1 MCAELT
7 ASCMSTGQ
15 PRYYLLLTG
24 IHRFLAPLFT
34 SIANLLGTSTPPTA
48 MIQLKPGIPP
58 ASLSKPSHSAAR
70 RKNRME
76 RKKNGGLRF
85 KRVFSDPA
93 IAPFD
98 QIEWGRRTAE
108 ITDDGGRVIFKQE
121 DIEVPKNWSALATKI
136 AVSKYFYGDI
146 ANGTD
151 PYKGGR
157 ETSVRQ
163 LIHRVTRTI
172 TDCGIADS
180 YFADAEAAETFYDE
194 LTWLCLNQHGAFNS
208 PVWFNVGLYHQ
219 YGVGKGAGAGNYF
232 YNSETGEAERAT
244 SQYEYPQ
251 GSACFIQSVGD
262 TMEDIMRL
270 ATSEAMLFKFGSG
283 TGTDLSSLRSTREK
297 LSGGGKP
304 SGPLSFLKVY
314 DKIANVVKS
323 GGKTRRAAKMNTLKD
338 WHPDIE
344 EFIDAKQ
351 NEEKK
356 AWALIEQGYDGS
368 YNGDAYGS
376 VMYQNENLSVRVSD
390 EFMNAAVDG
399 REWVTKNVRDG
410 SPCDKKD
417 ARGLLRKIAEGTY
430 ICGDPGMQFDSTI
443 HKWHTCKGT
452 GRQNSTNPC
461 SEYLFPD
468 NTACNLAS
476 LNLMKF
482 KGEDEVF
489 DVERFKAAV
498 RLFITAQEILVDNAS
513 YPIKEIA
520 ENSHIFRT
528 LGLGYANLG
537 SLIMSYGYGYD
548 TVEGRAL
555 CGAITAIMTGEAYE
569 QSALLAKTMGPFPG
583 YREARCSGV
592 SKPAAKDNVAS
603 MLEVIELHR
612 EAVEE
617 IPDVEEFG
625 YLKKEATRAWDR
637 ATDLG
642 KRHGYRNAQVTV
654 LAPTGTISFLMDCDT
669 TGIEPDI
676 ALVKYKLLAG
686 GGMLKIVNQTI
697 RPALEHLG
705 YAEDEIARSIEHVDL
720 FDTIEDATPGA
731 DHSAVLAGR
740 AEAGRFY
747 PTPLRAEH
755 LPIFDC
761 AFRAHLGERSLH
773 YMAHLRMMA
782 AAQPFLSGAISK
794 TVNMPENATVDDI
807 MNTYVEGWRLGLK
820 SIAIYRDGSK
830 RSAPL
835 NTRKTRDMGAFDGA
849 MDVIAKPEE
858 LQKLILEL
866 EEEIA
871 MLRSRLD
878 QPIRHRMPDTRM
890 SLTHRFE
897 IAGHE
902 GYITVG
908 LYEDG
913 QPGELLITMWKEGS
927 TIGGLMDTVGTLT
940 SIALQYGVP
949 LESLVKKFAYQ
960 RFEPSG
966 FTKNPDIRNA
976 TSITDYVF
984 RYLGCQFIKGYKEAT
999 SPNRAQP
1006 EFPLKEIAEM
1016 EKKAINRPV
1025 AELPRTAEK
1034 ELIDV
1039 ITSHSP
1045 GEGNPKVITTGY
1057 TYADRVKEALGNM
1070 FMDIVCSHCGSDK
1083 VIRAGACGV
1092 CTECGTSQGCS

>member
-1 MCAELT
+1 
-7 ASCMSTGQ
+7 
-15 PRYYLLLTG
+15 
-24 IHRFLAPLFT
+24 
-34 SIANLLGTSTPPTA
+34 
-48 MIQLKPGIPP
+48 MIQLRPGIAP
-58 ASLSKPSHSAAR
+58 ASLRKPHKSAEH
-70 RKNRME
+70 RKNRAAK
-76 RKKNGGLRF
+76 KKNAGLHF
-85 KRVFSDPA
+85 ERVFSEAA
-93 IAPFD
+93 ISPFD
-98 QIEWGRRTAE
+98 QIEWERRTAE
-108 ITDDGGRVIFKQE
+108 ITDDGGKVIFKQ
-121 DIEVPKNWSALATKI
+121 DNVEVPKSWSALATKI

-146 ANGTD
+146 GNGTD
-151 PYKGGR
+151 PHKGGR

-163 LIHRVTRTI
+163 LIHRVTRTV
-172 TDCGIADS
+172 ADWGMADG
-180 YFADAEAAETFYDE
+180 YFADAGAAEIFYDE

-219 YGVGKGAGAGNYF
+219 YGIGQGAGAGNYF
-232 YNSETGEAERAT
+232 YNRATGEAERAAT
-244 SQYEYPQ
+244 QYEYPQ
-251 GSACFIQSVGD
+251 GSACFIQSVDD
-262 TMEDIMRL
+262 TMEGIMEL
-270 ATSEAMLFKFGSG
+270 AMSEAMLFKYGSG

-304 SGPLSFLKVY
+304 SGPLSFLRVY
-314 DKIANVVKS
+314 DQIANVVKS

-351 NEEKK
+351 KEEKK

-390 EFMNAAVDG
+390 EFMDAALEAREWWTRRVTDG
-399 REWVTKNVRDG
+399 RPAERKE
-410 SPCDKKD
+410 
-417 ARGLLRKIAEGTY
+417 ARALLRKIAEGTHV
-430 ICGDPGMQFDSTI
+430 CGDPGMQFDSTI

-461 SEYLFPD
+461 SEYLFLD

-476 LNLMKF
+476 LNLLKF
-482 KGEDEVF
+482 KTADGAF

-498 RLFITAQEILVDNAS
+498 RIFITAQEIVVDNAS
-513 YPIKEIA
+513 YPIREIA

-548 TVEGRAL
+548 SVEGRAL
-555 CGAITAIMTGEAYE
+555 CGAVTAIMTGEAYE
-569 QSALLAKTMGPFPG
+569 QSARLSQAMGPFPG
-583 YREARCSGV
+583 YHDARCSGV
-592 SKPAAKDNVAS
+592 AKPVAKNNVDS
-603 MLEVIELHR
+603 MLEVIDLHR
-612 EAVEE
+612 CAVND
-617 IPDVEEFG
+617 IADVDEFA
-625 YLKKEATRAWDR
+625 YLKKEAAKTWKRA
-637 ATDLG
+637 AELG

-686 GGMLKIVNQTI
+686 GGMLKIVNQTVK
-697 RPALEHLG
+697 PALEKLG
-705 YAEDEIARSIEHVDL
+705 YNSDEIDRIVAHIDA
-720 FDTIEDATPGA
+720 FDTIEDGECGSDAP
-731 DHSAVLAGR
+731 S
-740 AEAGRFY
+740 
-747 PTPLRAEH
+747 LRSGLKPEH
-755 LPIFDC
+755 LSIFDC
-761 AFRAHLGERSLH
+761 AFKPFKGQRSLN

-794 TVNMPENATVDDI
+794 TVNMPEAATVDDI

-835 NTRKTRDMGAFDGA
+835 NTRKTRDMGTADDAVVAGIGDA
-849 MDVIAKPEE
+849 GSVERRQ
-858 LQKLILEL
+858 LQNRILEL
-866 EEEIA
+866 EEELS
-871 MLRSRLD
+871 MLRGKVD
-878 QPIRHRMPDTRM
+878 KPIRHRMPDTRM

-908 LYEDG
+908 LYEDN
-913 QPGELLITMWKEGS
+913 QPGELFITMSKEGS

-984 RYLGCQFIKGYKEAT
+984 RWLACQFIKGYKEAT
-999 SPNRAQP
+999 SPNRGQA
-1006 EFPLKEIAEM
+1006 ELPLKEIPEM
-1016 EKKAINRPV
+1016 ERKAINRPV
-1025 AELPRTAEK
+1025 SDLARTGEK

-1039 ITSHSP
+1039 ITNHSP
-1045 GEGNPKVITTGY
+1045 NEGEPQMVGNGSSYVG
-1057 TYADRVKEALGNM
+1057 RVQEALGNM
-1070 FMDIVCSHCGSDK
+1070 FMDIVCSHCGSNK

>member
-1 MCAELT
+1 
-7 ASCMSTGQ
+7 
-15 PRYYLLLTG
+15 
-24 IHRFLAPLFT
+24 
-34 SIANLLGTSTPPTA
+34 

-58 ASLSKPSHSAAR
+58 ASLNGPSKPAVR
-70 RKNRME
+70 RRNRSD
-76 RKKNGGLRF
+76 KKKKTGLSF
-85 KRVFSDPA
+85 KRVFSDA
-93 IAPFD
+93 AVAPFD
-98 QIEWGRRTAE
+98 QVEWERRTAE
-108 ITDDGGRVIFKQE
+108 ITDDSAKVIFKQE

-172 TDCGIADS
+172 TDWGLADG
-180 YFADAEAAETFYDE
+180 YFTDAEAAEVFYDE
-194 LTWLCLNQHGAFNS
+194 LTWLCLNQYGAFNS

-219 YGVGKGAGAGNYF
+219 YGIGKGAGAGNYF
-232 YNSETGEAERAT
+232 YNRETGKAERAA

-251 GSACFIQSVGD
+251 GSACFIQSVED

-270 ATSEAMLFKFGSG
+270 ATSEAMLFKYGSG

-314 DKIANVVKS
+314 DQVANVVKS

-351 NEEKK
+351 KEEKK

-376 VMYQNENLSVRVSD
+376 VMYQNENVSVRVSD
-390 EFMNAAVDG
+390 EFMEAAREG
-399 REWVTKNVRDG
+399 REWWTRRITDG
-410 SPCDKKD
+410 KPCERKD
-417 ARGLLRKIAEGTY
+417 ARTLLRKIAEGTY

-461 SEYLFPD
+461 SEYLFLD

-476 LNLMKF
+476 LNLIKF
-482 KGEDEVF
+482 KSPEGDF
-489 DVERFKAAV
+489 DIDRFKAAV
-498 RLFITAQEILVDNAS
+498 RIFITAQEIIVDNAS

-537 SLIMSYGYGYD
+537 SLIMSYGFGYD
-548 TVEGRAL
+548 SVEGRAL
-555 CGAITAIMTGEAYE
+555 CGAITAIMTGESYE
-569 QSALLAKTMGPFPG
+569 QSARLAETMGPFSG
-583 YREARCSGV
+583 YCDARASGV
-592 SKPAAKDNVAS
+592 PKPVAKDNVAS

-612 EAVEE
+612 HAVREISDAKEFAHLKEEAAKV
-617 IPDVEEFG
+617 
-625 YLKKEATRAWDR
+625 WDS
-637 ATDLG
+637 AAELG
-642 KRHGYRNAQVTV
+642 KRYGYRNAQVTV

-686 GGMLKIVNQTI
+686 GGMLKIVNQTVK
-697 RPALEHLG
+697 PALEKLG
-705 YAEDEIARSIEHVDL
+705 YDFDEIEGIIAHIDA
-720 FDTIEDATPGA
+720 FDTIEDVTDTDGSTISSGLKP
-731 DHSAVLAGR
+731 
-740 AEAGRFY
+740 
-747 PTPLRAEH
+747 EH

-761 AFRAHLGERSLH
+761 AFKPFKGERSLN

-794 TVNMPENATVDDI
+794 TVNMPEAATVDDI

-820 SIAIYRDGSK
+820 SVAIYRDASK

-835 NTRKTRDMGAFDGA
+835 NTRKTKDMGTVAAGDDRGLSA
-849 MDVIAKPEE
+849 DSGTDA
-858 LQKLILEL
+858 LQKRVLEL
-866 EEEIA
+866 EQELTA
-871 MLRSRLD
+871 LRGQLD
-878 QPIRHRMPDTRM
+878 QPVRHRMPDTRI
-890 SLTHRFE
+890 SLTHKFE

-913 QPGELLITMWKEGS
+913 QPGELFITMSKEGS

-966 FTKNPDIRNA
+966 FTKNPDIRHA

-984 RYLGCQFIKGYKEAT
+984 RWLACQFIKGYKEAT

-1006 EFPLKEIAEM
+1006 DLPLKEIAEI
-1016 EKKAINRPV
+1016 EKKALNRPV
-1025 AELPRTAEK
+1025 TDLARTGEK
-1034 ELIDV
+1034 EVIDV
-1039 ITSHSP
+1039 ITSHPSNRTN
-1045 GEGNPKVITTGY
+1045 GGKSAEANGNGDKNP
-1057 TYADRVKEALGNM
+1057 DRVTVALGSI
-1070 FMDIVCSHCGSDK
+1070 FMGITCSVCGSDK

>member
-1 MCAELT
+1 
-7 ASCMSTGQ
+7 
-15 PRYYLLLTG
+15 
-24 IHRFLAPLFT
+24 
-34 SIANLLGTSTPPTA
+34 
-48 MIQLKPGIPP
+48 MIQLKSGIPP
-58 ASLSKPSHSAAR
+58 ASLERSPKPTER
-70 RKNRME
+70 RKIE
-76 RKKNGGLRF
+76 PEKTKNAGLRF
-85 KRVFSDPA
+85 ERMFSDA
-93 IAPFD
+93 AVAPFD
-98 QIEWGRRTAE
+98 QIEWERRTAE
-108 ITDDGGRVIFKQE
+108 INDDSGKVIFKQE
-121 DIEVPKNWSALATKI
+121 DIEVPKSWSALATKI

-172 TDCGIADS
+172 TDWGIADG
-180 YFADAEAAETFYDE
+180 YFADAEAAEIFYDE
-194 LTWLCLNQHGAFNS
+194 LTWLCQNQHGAFNS

-232 YNSETGEAERAT
+232 YNRETGKSERAP

-251 GSACFIQSVGD
+251 GSACFIQRVDD

-270 ATSEAMLFKFGSG
+270 AMSEAMLFKYGSG

-314 DKIANVVKS
+314 DQVANVVKS

-351 NEEKK
+351 KEEKK

-376 VMYQNENLSVRVSD
+376 VMYQNENVSVRVSD
-390 EFMNAAVDG
+390 EFMEAALEG
-399 REWVTKNVRDG
+399 REWWTRRVTD
-410 SPCDKKD
+410 SQPCEKKD
-417 ARGLLRKIAEGTY
+417 ARSLLRKIAEGTWV
-430 ICGDPGMQFDSTI
+430 CGDPGMQFDTTI

-461 SEYLFPD
+461 SEYLFLD

-482 KGEDEVF
+482 KTADGDF

-498 RLFITAQEILVDNAS
+498 RIFITAQEIIVDNAS

-528 LGLGYANLG
+528 LGLGYANVG

-548 TVEGRAL
+548 SVEGRAL
-555 CGAITAIMTGEAYE
+555 CGAVTAIMTGEAYE
-569 QSALLAKTMGPFPG
+569 QSARMARALGPFPG
-583 YREARCSGV
+583 YQDSRASGV
-592 SKPAAKDNVAS
+592 PKPVEKDNVAS

-612 EAVEE
+612 CAVREISDAKEFAHLKEEAAKV
-617 IPDVEEFG
+617 
-625 YLKKEATRAWDR
+625 WDS
-637 ATDLG
+637 AAELG
-642 KRHGYRNAQVTV
+642 KRYGYRNAQVTV

-686 GGMLKIVNQTI
+686 GGMLKIVNQTVK
-697 RPALEHLG
+697 PALEKLG
-705 YAEDEIARSIEHVDL
+705 YNAEEIERIIAHIDA
-720 FDTIEDATPGA
+720 FDTIEDVTDTDGSKISSGLKP
-731 DHSAVLAGR
+731 
-740 AEAGRFY
+740 
-747 PTPLRAEH
+747 EH
-755 LPIFDC
+755 LSIFDC
-761 AFRAHLGERSLH
+761 AFKPFRGERSLS

-794 TVNMPENATVDDI
+794 TVNMPEAATVDDI
-807 MNTYVEGWRLGLK
+807 MNTYVEGWQLGLK

-835 NTRKTRDMGAFDGA
+835 NTRKTKDMGTVADIGTEVDA
-849 MDVIAKPEE
+849 
-858 LQKLILEL
+858 LQKRILQLEQEL
-866 EEEIA
+866 A
-871 MLRSRLD
+871 TLRSQLD
-878 QPIRHRMPDTRM
+878 QPVRHRMPDTRT

-913 QPGELLITMWKEGS
+913 QPGELFITMSKEGS

-966 FTKNPDIRNA
+966 FTKNPDIRHA

-984 RYLGCQFIKGYKEAT
+984 RWLACQFIKGYKEAT
-999 SPNRAQP
+999 APNRAQP
-1006 EFPLKEIAEM
+1006 DLPLKEIVEL
-1016 EKKAINRPV
+1016 EKKAVNRPV
-1025 AELPRTAEK
+1025 TDLARTGEK
-1034 ELIDV
+1034 EVIDV
-1039 ITSHSP
+1039 ITNKS
-1045 GEGNPKVITTGY
+1045 GNDPATSGQTGNGSGNS
-1057 TYADRVKEALGNM
+1057 DRVMVALGSI
-1070 FMDIVCSHCGSDK
+1070 FMGITCSVCGSDK

-1092 CTECGTSQGCS
+1092 CIECGTSQGCS

>member
-1 MCAELT
+1 
-7 ASCMSTGQ
+7 
-15 PRYYLLLTG
+15 
-24 IHRFLAPLFT
+24 
-34 SIANLLGTSTPPTA
+34 
-48 MIQLKPGIPP
+48 MIQLKHGIQPS
-58 ASLSKPSHSAAR
+58 SLNKPRKPSDRHKHRAP
-70 RKNRME
+70 
-76 RKKNGGLRF
+76 KKKSPGLRF
-85 KRVFSDPA
+85 QRVFSDA
-93 IAPFD
+93 NVAPFD
-98 QIEWGRRTAE
+98 QIEWEKRTAE
-108 ITDDGGRVIFKQE
+108 ITDDGGKVIFRQE
-121 DIEVPKNWSALATKI
+121 NVEVPKSWSALATKI

-151 PYKGGR
+151 PHKGGR

-163 LIHRVTRTI
+163 LVHRVTRTI
-172 TDCGIADS
+172 ADWGMADG
-180 YFADAEAAETFYDE
+180 YFADAEAAEIFYDE
-194 LTWLCLNQHGAFNS
+194 LTWLCVNQHAAFNS
-208 PVWFNVGLYHQ
+208 PVWFNVGLYHE
-219 YGVGKGAGAGNYF
+219 YGVGKHAGAGNYF
-232 YNSETGEAERAT
+232 YDRATGKAERAA

-251 GSACFIQSVGD
+251 GSACFIQSVED

-270 ATSEAMLFKFGSG
+270 ATSEAMLFKYGSG

-304 SGPLSFLKVY
+304 SGPLSFLRVY
-314 DKIANVVKS
+314 DQVANVVKS

-351 NEEKK
+351 KEEKK

-390 EFMNAAVDG
+390 EFMDAAVED
-399 REWVTKNVRDG
+399 REWWTRTVRDG
-410 SPCDKKD
+410 KPCERKE

-452 GRQNSTNPC
+452 DRQNSTNPC
-461 SEYLFPD
+461 SEYLFLD

-482 KGEDEVF
+482 KGEDGVF
-489 DVERFKAAV
+489 DVERFKAAARV
-498 RLFITAQEILVDNAS
+498 YITAQEILVDNAS

-548 TVEGRAL
+548 SVEGRAI
-555 CGAITAIMTGEAYE
+555 CGAITSIMTGEAYE
-569 QSALLAKTMGPFPG
+569 QSAEMARVMGPFPG
-583 YREARCSGV
+583 YRDARCSGV
-592 SKPAAKDNVAS
+592 AKPVAKNNVAP
-603 MLEVIELHR
+603 MQEVIELHR
-612 EAVEE
+612 SAVSE
-617 IPDVEEFG
+617 IAANEEFA
-625 YLKKEATRAWDR
+625 YLKKEAARVWDS
-637 ATDLG
+637 ASELG

-686 GGMLKIVNQTI
+686 GGMLKIVNQTVT
-697 RPALEHLG
+697 PALEKLG
-705 YAEDEIARSIEHVDL
+705 YNSEEIERIIAHIDA
-720 FDTIEDATPGA
+720 FDTIED
-731 DHSAVLAGR
+731 VLDSDGSTISS
-740 AEAGRFY
+740 GLK
-747 PTPLRAEH
+747 PEH
-755 LPIFDC
+755 LSIFDC
-761 AFRAHLGERSLH
+761 AFKPFKGERSLN

-794 TVNMPENATVDDI
+794 TVNMPETATVDEI

-820 SIAIYRDGSK
+820 SIAIYREGSK

-835 NTRKTRDMGAFDGA
+835 NTRKTKDMGSNG
-849 MDVIAKPEE
+849 DVALATDVMVERE
-858 LQKLILEL
+858 DFQKRILEL
-866 EEEIA
+866 EEELDE
-871 MLRSRLD
+871 LRGKVD
-878 QPIRHRMPDTRM
+878 QPVRHRMPDTRM

-913 QPGELLITMWKEGS
+913 QPGELFITMSKEGS

-949 LESLVKKFAYQ
+949 LESLAKKFAYQ

-984 RYLGCQFIKGYKEAT
+984 RWLACQFIKGYKEAT
-999 SPNRAQP
+999 SPTRGQRELP
-1006 EFPLKEIAEM
+1006 MKEIPEM
-1016 EKKAINRPV
+1016 EKKALNRPV
-1025 AELPRTAEK
+1025 SDLARTGEK

-1039 ITSHSP
+1039 ITSHAP
-1045 GEGNPKVITTGY
+1045 NEGDPQVATNGNSH
-1057 TYADRVKEALGNM
+1057 ADRVQEALGNM

>member
-1 MCAELT
+1 
-7 ASCMSTGQ
+7 
-15 PRYYLLLTG
+15 
-24 IHRFLAPLFT
+24 
-34 SIANLLGTSTPPTA
+34 
-48 MIQLKPGIPP
+48 MIQLKPGLHPS
-58 ASLSKPSHSAAR
+58 SLTKSQIRSRRSKSRLA
-70 RKNRME
+70 
-76 RKKNGGLRF
+76 KKKSPGLRF
-85 KRVFSDPA
+85 ERVFSDA
-93 IAPFD
+93 KTAPFD
-98 QIEWGRRTAE
+98 QIEWEKRTAE
-108 ITDDGGRVIFKQE
+108 ITDDSGKVIFKQE
-121 DIEVPKNWSALATKI
+121 NIEVPKSWSALATKI
-136 AVSKYFYGDI
+136 AVSKYFYGDVS
-146 ANGTD
+146 NGTD
-151 PYKGGR
+151 PHKGGR

-163 LIHRVTRTI
+163 LVHRVTRTI
-172 TDCGIADS
+172 TDWGMADG
-180 YFADAEAAETFYDE
+180 YFANAETAETFYRE
-194 LTWLCLNQHGAFNS
+194 LTWLCVNQYGAFNS
-208 PVWFNVGLYHQ
+208 PVWFNVGLHHQ
-219 YGVGKGAGAGNYF
+219 YGIGRDAGPGNYF
-232 YNSETGEAERAT
+232 YNRETGVAERAP

-251 GSACFIQSVGD
+251 GSACFIQSVDD

-270 ATSEAMLFKFGSG
+270 AMSEAMLFKYGSG

-314 DKIANVVKS
+314 DQVANVVKS

-344 EFIDAKQ
+344 EFINAKQ
-351 NEEKK
+351 NEERK

-390 EFMNAAVDG
+390 EFMDAAVEG
-399 REWVTKNVRDG
+399 REWWTKNVRDS
-410 SPCDKKD
+410 SPCEKKD
-417 ARGLLRKIAEGTY
+417 ARGLLRKIAEGTHV
-430 ICGDPGMQFDSTI
+430 CGDPGMQFDSTI

-452 GRQNSTNPC
+452 ERQNSTNPC
-461 SEYLFPD
+461 SEYLFLD

-482 KGEDEVF
+482 KGPDGVF
-489 DVERFKAAV
+489 EVERFKSAV
-498 RLFITAQEILVDNAS
+498 RVFITAQEILVDNAS

-548 TVEGRAL
+548 STEGRAI
-555 CGAITAIMTGEAYE
+555 CGAITSIMTGESYE
-569 QSALLAKTMGPFPG
+569 QSARMARVMGPFPG
-583 YREARCSGV
+583 YRDARCSGV
-592 SKPAAKDNVAS
+592 AKPVAKDNVAP
-603 MLEVIELHR
+603 MLDVIEQHR
-612 EAVEE
+612 AAVSE
-617 IPDVEEFG
+617 IQANEEFG
-625 YLKKEATRAWDR
+625 YLKEEAAKVWDS
-637 ATDLG
+637 AASLG
-642 KRHGYRNAQVTV
+642 KKHGYRNAQVTV

-686 GGMLKIVNQTI
+686 GGMLKIVNQTVT
-697 RPALEHLG
+697 PALTKLG
-705 YAEDEIARSIEHVDL
+705 YNSQEIQRIIAHIDEH
-720 FDTIEDATPGA
+720 DTIEDVTDA
-731 DHSAVLAGR
+731 AGVTIPS
-740 AEAGRFY
+740 G
-747 PTPLRAEH
+747 LKLEH

-761 AFRAHLGERSLH
+761 AFKAYKGQRSLG
-773 YMAHLRMMA
+773 YMGHLRMMA

-794 TVNMPENATVDDI
+794 TVNMPENATVDEI

-820 SIAIYRDGSK
+820 AIAIYRDGSK

-835 NTRKTRDMGAFDGA
+835 NTRKTKDMGGA
-849 MDVIAKPEE
+849 TGALDIMVERPELE
-858 LQKLILEL
+858 ARILEL
-866 EEEIA
+866 EEELKA
-871 MLRSRLD
+871 ARGA
-878 QPIRHRMPDTRM
+878 PARHRMPDTRM

-908 LYEDG
+908 LFEDG
-913 QPGELLITMWKEGS
+913 MPGELFVTMSKEGS

-976 TSITDYVF
+976 TSIADYIF
-984 RYLGCQFIKGYKEAT
+984 RWLGCQFIKGYKEAT
-999 SPNRAQP
+999 SPQRAQP
-1006 EFPLKEIAEM
+1006 ELPMKEIPDM

-1025 AELPRTAEK
+1025 PDLERTAEK
-1034 ELIDV
+1034 QVIDV
-1039 ITSHSP
+1039 ITNHVSNDGGP
-1045 GEGNPKVITTGY
+1045 QLQTNGNTH
-1057 TYADRVKEALGNM
+1057 AERVATALGAM
-1070 FMDIVCSHCGSDK
+1070 FMDTTCSHCGSEK
-1083 VIRAGACGV
+1083 VVRAGACGV

>member
-1 MCAELT
+1 
-7 ASCMSTGQ
+7 
-15 PRYYLLLTG
+15 
-24 IHRFLAPLFT
+24 
-34 SIANLLGTSTPPTA
+34 
-48 MIQLKPGIPP
+48 MIQLKPGIS
-58 ASLSKPSHSAAR
+58 ASQFNKGRKGRAR
-70 RKNRME
+70 ARIR
-76 RKKNGGLRF
+76 RGTGTQRAGLHF
-85 KRVFSDPA
+85 KRVFSDA
-93 IAPFD
+93 KSAPFD
-98 QIEWGRRTAE
+98 EMEWERRIAE
-108 ITDDGGRVIFKQE
+108 ITDDGGKIIFKQ
-121 DIEVPKNWSALATKI
+121 DNIEVPADWSELATKI

-151 PYKGGR
+151 PEKGGR

-172 TDCGIADS
+172 ADWGLLDG
-180 YFADAEAAETFYDE
+180 YFADAQTADLFYDE

-208 PVWFNVGLYHQ
+208 PVWFNVGLYQQ
-219 YGVGKGAGAGNYF
+219 YGIGNGAGEGNYF
-232 YNSETGEAERAT
+232 YNRETGTADRAAT
-244 SQYEYPQ
+244 QYEYPQ
-251 GSACFIQSVGD
+251 GSACFIQSVDD

-270 ATSEAMLFKFGSG
+270 ATSEAMLFKYGSG
-283 TGTDLSSLRSTREK
+283 TGSDLSTLRSTREK

-314 DKIANVVKS
+314 DQVANVVKS

-351 NEEKK
+351 KEEKK

-376 VMYQNENLSVRVSD
+376 VMYQNENVSVRVSD
-390 EFMNAAVDG
+390 EFMEAAQEG
-399 REWVTKNVRDG
+399 REWWTRRVTD
-410 SPCDKKD
+410 SQPCEKKD
-417 ARGLLRKIAEGTY
+417 ARALLRKIAEGTWV
-430 ICGDPGMQFDSTI
+430 CGDPGMQFDSTI

-452 GRQNSTNPC
+452 DRQNSTNPC
-461 SEYLFPD
+461 SEYLFLD

-482 KGEDEVF
+482 KTADGDF

-498 RLFITAQEILVDNAS
+498 RVFITAQEIIVDNAS

-548 TVEGRAL
+548 SVEGRAL
-555 CGAITAIMTGEAYE
+555 CGAVTGIMTGEAYE
-569 QSALLAKTMGPFPG
+569 QSARMAQALGPFPG
-583 YREARCSGV
+583 YHDARASGV
-592 SKPAAKDNVAS
+592 PKPVAKDNVAS

-612 EAVEE
+612 CAVSE
-617 IPDVEEFG
+617 IADVKEFA
-625 YLKKEATRAWDR
+625 YLKEEAAKVWDS
-637 ATDLG
+637 ASELG
-642 KRHGYRNAQVTV
+642 KRYGYRNAQVTV

-686 GGMLKIVNQTI
+686 GGMLKIVNQTV
-697 RPALEHLG
+697 RPALEKLG
-705 YAEDEIARSIEHVDL
+705 YISEEIERIIAHIDA
-720 FDTIEDATPGA
+720 FDTIEDVA
-731 DHSAVLAGR
+731 DTDGSAISSGLK
-740 AEAGRFY
+740 
-747 PTPLRAEH
+747 PEH
-755 LPIFDC
+755 LSIFDC
-761 AFRAHLGERSLH
+761 AFKPFKGERSLK

-794 TVNMPENATVDDI
+794 TVNMPETATVDDI

-820 SIAIYRDGSK
+820 SIAIYRDSSK

-835 NTRKTRDMGAFDGA
+835 NTRKTKHMGAVE
-849 MDVIAKPEE
+849 DVNVALDATTIGRDQFEKR
-858 LQKLILEL
+858 ILEL
-866 EEEIA
+866 EEELG
-871 MLRSRLD
+871 MLRGKLD
-878 QPIRHRMPDTRM
+878 KPIRHRMPDTRM

-897 IAGHE
+897 IAGHQ

-913 QPGELLITMWKEGS
+913 QPGELFITMSKEGS

-966 FTKNPDIRNA
+966 FTKNPDIRHA

-984 RYLGCQFIKGYKEAT
+984 RWLACQFIKGYKEAT
-999 SPNRAQP
+999 APNRAQP
-1006 EFPLKEIAEM
+1006 DLPLKEIVEI
-1016 EKKAINRPV
+1016 EKRAVNRPV
-1025 AELPRTAEK
+1025 SDLARTGEK
-1034 ELIDV
+1034 EVIDV
-1039 ITSHSP
+1039 ITNHPSNDP
-1045 GEGNPKVITTGY
+1045 
-1057 TYADRVKEALGNM
+1057 AA
-1070 FMDIVCSHCGSDK
+1070 
-1083 VIRAGACGV
+1083 AGRG
-1092 CTECGTSQGCS
+1092 